1 MIGTIVFGT
10 VVQTVYQHVGKGVAR
25 LALIPELVALAE
37 GRMHRLIY
45 HSVPADALSP
55 SAHIGALVPSGKA
68 GVKSR
73 ARGGVYPRLD
83 RLAEALTYV
92 YPEFEFS

>member
-1 MIGTIVFGT
+1 M
-10 VVQTVYQHVGKGVAR
+10 R
-25 LALIPELVALAE
+25 
-37 GRMHRLIY
+37 
-45 HSVPADALSP
+45 
-55 SAHIGALVPSGKA
+55 SAHPRTSAPSFHP
-68 GVKSR
+68 VKQASNP